1 MVDRSGRGEEESR
14 KRLARLGNREGQE
27 ILGIRGGV

>member
-14 KRLARLGNREGQE
+14 RRLARLGNRDGQE
-27 ILGIRGGV
+27 IQGNRGGV

>member
-1 MVDRSGRGEEESR
+1 MVDRNGRRGEERR

-27 ILGIRGGV
+27 ILGNRGGV